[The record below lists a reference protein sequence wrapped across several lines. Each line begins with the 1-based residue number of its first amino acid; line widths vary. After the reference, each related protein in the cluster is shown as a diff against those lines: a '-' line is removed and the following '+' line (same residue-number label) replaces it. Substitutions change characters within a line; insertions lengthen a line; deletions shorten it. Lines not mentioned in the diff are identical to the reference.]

1 MDLYPPS
8 TSPGTMVPGN
18 STSPYGNTAENDA
31 LQGSRDL
38 AIVFALISLAI
49 PFFVVSIRF
58 VDILHCCAF
67 TQMLTEEQG
76 LPS

>member
-1 MDLYPPS
+1 MDPYPPS
-8 TSPGTMVPGN
+8 TSPGTTVPGN

-38 AIVFALISLAI
+38 AIVFALIALAI

-58 VDILHCCAF
+58 VAISHWGVF
-67 TQMLTEEQG
+67 IKMLTRK
-76 LPS
+76 